1 LQNVSFAS
9 GSDDKRV
16 ILEWH
21 DEAFADYLHW
31 QKHNKETARRIDRLL
46 ADIKQHPFEGIG
58 KPEPLKH
65 DLQGYWSRHITE
77 KERILYEVVGD
88 IVYVHRCRGHYE

>member
-1 LQNVSFAS
+1 MPYRIELNPKARKDCQYW
-9 GSDDKRV
+9 
-16 ILEWH
+16 L
-21 DEAFADYLHW
+21 
-31 QKHNKETARRIDRLL
+31 KHNRNNADKIDELME
-46 ADIKQHPFEGIG
+46 AIKVDPFKGIG